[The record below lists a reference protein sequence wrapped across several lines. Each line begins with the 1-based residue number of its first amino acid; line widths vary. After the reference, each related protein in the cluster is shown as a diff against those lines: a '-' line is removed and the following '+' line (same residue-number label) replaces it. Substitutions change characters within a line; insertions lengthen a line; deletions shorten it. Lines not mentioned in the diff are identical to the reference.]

1 MQTILVLTDF
11 SDNAFLAAEYAGMLS
26 KKWKSSRII
35 ILYHAYQTIGTENT
49 SVAEGDGNIAHESSQ
64 IMKVWQESLREF
76 VSPDTVISF
85 LVEDIYLE
93 EGINRLCEQ
102 EKVDLVVMGLTGR
115 TGLEKIIIGS
125 NAIRVMEN
133 CSHPLLL
140 VPWSTAICY
149 PKTILLT
156 TDLKGVKE
164 KMDIPVLDELLSL
177 LAARLLVLNVAQKE
191 ESPVTL
197 RKEID
202 SLHTALSKYDP
213 ETYYISHQDTV
224 EGINTF
230 ATDHEIELIITL
242 RQQPT
247 WLSGLFRKSVSK
259 QLAWN
264 SKIPLLILPVSQS

>member
-11 SDNAFLAAEYAGMLS
+11 SDNAFLAAEYAGILS

-35 ILYHAYQTIGTENT
+35 LYHAYQTIGPTEK
-49 SVAEGDGNIAHESSQ
+49 SADGGETTEHESFHT
-64 IMKVWQESLREF
+64 MKVWQESLKEF
-76 VSPDTVISF
+76 INPGTAISF
-85 LVEDIYLE
+85 IIEDIYLD

-133 CSHPLLL
+133 CDHPLLL

-156 TDLKGVKE
+156 TDLKDVKE
-164 KMDIPVLDELLSL
+164 KMEIPVLDKLLNL
-177 LAARLLVLNVAQKE
+177 LTARLLVLNVAQKE

-197 RKEID
+197 RNEIS
-202 SLHTALSKYDP
+202 SLHAALNKYDP
-213 ETYYISHQDTV
+213 ETHYISHQDTV

-230 ATDHEIELIITL
+230 ATDHEVELIITL
-242 RQQPT
+242 RQQQT
-247 WLSGLFRKSVSK
+247 WLAGLFRQSVSK
-259 QLAWN
+259 KLAWN
-264 SKIPLLILPVSQS
+264 SQIPLLILPVR